1 MSLLIPTLE
10 TTRLSLRQMK
20 ETDIDEFVKVFA
32 DPKVMDS
39 FDFASFDRQNIEQW
53 VHRNLDRQ
61 ETYGFGL
68 FSVILK
74 SSQLLIGDCGLE
86 PMEIAGAQIVELGYE
101 FSSHYWNQGY
111 GTEAA
116 AAVRDFAFDK
126 LYLPELTSLVRKDN
140 MAAKR
145 VSEKIGM
152 TLRGEIILK
161 SKRYWQF
168 SIRRDRLDS
177 QGRIC

>member
-1 MSLLIPTLE
+1 MMSLLIPTLE

-68 FSVILK
+68 FSVI
-74 SSQLLIGDCGLE
+74 
-86 PMEIAGAQIVELGYE
+86 PGAQIVELGYE